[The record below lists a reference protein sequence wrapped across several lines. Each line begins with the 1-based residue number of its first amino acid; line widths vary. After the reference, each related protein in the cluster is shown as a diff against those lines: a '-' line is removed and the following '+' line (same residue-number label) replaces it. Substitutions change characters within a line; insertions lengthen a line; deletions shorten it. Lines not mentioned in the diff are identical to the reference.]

1 MAYYHVLYIEINYN
15 TDDVLP
21 IHLYKKCFYNFTV
34 GVSFFPRKKA
44 YFVTVLYFKTKELA
58 RKIRCLLE
66 HVRKVQK
73 GKNKTHDNVI
83 SHKLIK
89 AKIIFKLNSR

>member
-21 IHLYKKCFYNFTV
+21 IYLYKKCFYNFTV
-34 GVSFFPRKKA
+34 GVSFFLRKKA
-44 YFVTVLYFKTKELA
+44 YFKTKELA

-89 AKIIFKLNSR
+89 AKIIFKLNSQ